1 MLYYLVHKNLLPANE
16 KVDLATVTREF
27 VRKLLSLQGQILL
40 YQGTEVCLYN
50 KGCKKNYVR
59 LNNKP
64 F

>member
-27 VRKLLSLQGQILL
+27 VRKLLSLQGQILI
-40 YQGTEVCLYN
+40 YKVCLYN

-59 LNNKP
+59 LYNKP